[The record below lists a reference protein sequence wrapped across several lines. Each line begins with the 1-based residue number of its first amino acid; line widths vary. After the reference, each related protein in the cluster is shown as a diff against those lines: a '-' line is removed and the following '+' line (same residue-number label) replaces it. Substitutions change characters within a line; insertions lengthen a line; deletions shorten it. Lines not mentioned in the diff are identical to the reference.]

1 MVPNRW
7 QGSAST
13 DRAEKL
19 RFSVRSQSSSPS
31 GGIWGWAFK
40 TDHEPGVSRLAKHSL
55 NLKSGNT
62 PRSHF
67 STRGQFNQRVFNT
80 INVRLTLPVAV
91 VYVAFAAG
99 LDWTAGTGGNA
110 DVRRRPAARRVPL
123 GARIHRSGANRPQW
137 CPRAA
142 ARERSD
148 RLKKAL
154 TRGVRGKRRK
164 HSRSVRGR
172 VAPGSAGAPAIDSRP
187 D

>member
-31 GGIWGWAFK
+31 GGIEEFGGGPSRPTTSREFR
-40 TDHEPGVSRLAKHSL
+40 RLAKHSL

-110 DVRRRPAARRVPL
+110 DVRRRPAARRVPP

-154 TRGVRGKRRK
+154 TRGVRGKRR
-164 HSRSVRGR
+164 
-172 VAPGSAGAPAIDSRP
+172 
-187 D
+187 